1 MEASIPTLF
10 GRATA
15 VLGEHAELHGAV
27 GELSRLCVALRAG
40 QSATELEML
49 SSLRHFLRRL
59 RRHFARE
66 ESDGYFGTMLEALP
80 AMNIDVAWLQVEHA
94 EMTETL
100 LTLIEMCEL
109 GGTRNLATGLE
120 ALIEQ
125 FERHERR
132 ETELMQAFLR
142 SDAAEG
148 AS

>member
-15 VLGEHAELHGAV
+15 VLGEHAELHGGV
-27 GELSRLCVALRAG
+27 GELRKLCDALRAG
-40 QSATELEML
+40 QSATELGAL

-66 ESDGYFGTMLEALP
+66 ESDGYFGTMLEAMP
-80 AMNIDVAWLQVEHA
+80 AMNIDVGWLQAEHA
-94 EMTETL
+94 EMTATL

-109 GGTRNLATGLE
+109 GSTKSLAIGLE
-120 ALIEQ
+120 ALIAQ
-125 FERHERR
+125 FEGHERR

-142 SDAAEG
+142 SDGAAG
-148 AS
+148 AP